1 MDPVPWRSLCEEYL
15 DAADVRSFRRLCV
28 ATFDDICVQ
37 IQEFKNA
44 IEADYYFEMFVD
56 DLPMWGYVGEVIH
69 EEILL
74 GKAIQGSRVY
84 LYPHLHFVL
93 GFNNDQIVVANV
105 TTDVKRR
112 IDITDVTTGQEV
124 VFSYSVEW
132 VHTPEISYKNRMQ
145 RYADHSFLP
154 DTFEIHWLSVI
165 NSLVLILLLVAFMSM
180 IFMKILKK
188 DFSKYMEVDE
198 VRPPSMM

>member
-1 MDPVPWRSLCEEYL
+1 MLR
-15 DAADVRSFRRLCV
+15 F
-28 ATFDDICVQ
+28 Q
-37 IQEFKNA
+37 IQELKNA

-56 DLPMWGYVGEVIH
+56 DLPMWGYIGEVMH
-69 EEILL
+69 EELLL
-74 GKAIQGSRVY
+74 GKAIQGSSVY

-93 GFNNDQIVVANV
+93 GFNQDQIVVANV

-112 IDITDVTTGQEV
+112 IEITNAVSGMDIE
-124 VFSYSVEW
+124 FSYSVEW
-132 VHTPEISYKNRMQ
+132 VSTPEITYKNRMQ

-165 NSLVLILLLVAFMSM
+165 NSLVLVLLLLAFLSM
-180 IFMKILKK
+180 ILMKILKK

-198 VRPPSMM
+198 VVIRINCF